1 MGHRLKPQVSRQM
14 PRVCQQWVGRC
25 CLSIFTIGHA
35 YPLPRLNA
43 CHLRDSHRKLPMK
56 RNSFLRNKYKKTEQT
71 WTLLKLKNT
80 KNWTWQ
86 STKQTWTLLK
96 FKIQKTEHDGAQN
109 KQNTKTLNYKVSK
122 NEHTTNEDKN
132 KQIHYQIKRLYNT
145 I

>member
-1 MGHRLKPQVSRQM
+1 MN
-14 PRVCQQWVGRC
+14 
-25 CLSIFTIGHA
+25 IT
-35 YPLPRLNA
+35 
-43 CHLRDSHRKLPMK
+43 
-56 RNSFLRNKYKKTEQT
+56 
-71 WTLLKLKNT
+71 KLKNT